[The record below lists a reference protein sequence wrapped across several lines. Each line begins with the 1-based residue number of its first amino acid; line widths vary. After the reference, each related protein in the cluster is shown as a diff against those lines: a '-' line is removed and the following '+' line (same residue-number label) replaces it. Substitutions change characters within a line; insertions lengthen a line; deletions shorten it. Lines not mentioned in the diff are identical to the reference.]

1 MRKSAWAAGVVVL
14 AIVLFLVCIC
24 SGVRVQASSDGLGRR
39 ARGEGVAIC
48 ACVRHPMEFDAWLGH
63 HFSIGVHRIFLRVE
77 ESPEVF
83 EIIQTLPPEQRQRVH
98 TFAATSA
105 DSTGSQ
111 WWSLQKRQA
120 EFCRLVKKQC
130 LEHYDDVTWILQ
142 NLDDDELLHCAD
154 KSIED
159 FLRRVPSDKRAVFVN
174 TVEALYPD
182 ASKDDERCFRTDT
195 FVKCDSRKLCTSY
208 YGGKSL
214 GLLTDD
220 LEPSGPHQFKG
231 MGWSGTRS
239 SECYKPSID
248 EIAVLH
254 HESCNYKR
262 WREKFKNLA
271 VDGNGKKIPEGFT
284 FYNKS
289 LEMASRDDDEALRYY
304 ESVKVSP
311 YRRHTPS
318 NKDTRVAPY
327 IV

>member
-1 MRKSAWAAGVVVL
+1 MAGTVVL
-14 AIVLFLVCIC
+14 VVVLFLVCRC
-24 SGVRVQASSDGLGRR
+24 WGVRTRASTDGLGRR

-48 ACVRHPMEFDAWLGH
+48 ACVRHPMEFDTWLRH
-63 HFSIGVHRIFLRVE
+63 HFSIGVRHIFLRVE

-83 EIIQTLPPEQRQRVH
+83 ETIEALPPEQRQRVH
-98 TFAATSA
+98 TLVATSA
-105 DSTGSQ
+105 DSTGVKSQ

-120 EFCRLVKKQC
+120 DFCRHVKKQC

-142 NLDDDELLHCAD
+142 NLDDDELLHCTD

-159 FLRRVPSDKRAVFVN
+159 FLRRVPPDKRAVFVS

-262 WREKFKNLA
+262 WREKFMNLA
-271 VDGNGKKIPEGFT
+271 VDGNGKKIPQGFT

-304 ESVKVSP
+304 KSVKVTP
-311 YRRHTPS
+311 YQRHTPA
-318 NKDTRVAPY
+318 NKDTRAAPY